1 MTEKKLIP
9 VMRDTIFGEIEDCSK
24 ELLEI
29 GIDFIMDEGLL
40 KDLPIVNLICGVC
53 KIGINITERHFLKE
67 TLYFINAFR
76 SGNIEQKKLDRYREK
91 LISDPQRAQRELERV
106 TLLLNSHIYSKQSE
120 RLGKFYSAFVQE
132 VISWEKYCELSEA
145 NVRMFESDYNILNQV
160 NSGMSTN
167 LGYQAERLV
176 ALGLLCEANLDIEN
190 ETMILGNGVYG
201 CTTFGKTFLQLS

>member
-9 VMRDTIFGEIEDCSK
+9 VMRDTIFGEIEDCSE

-29 GIDFIMDEGLL
+29 GIDSIMDDGLL

-67 TLYFINAFR
+67 TLYFINTFR

-120 RLGKFYSAFVQE
+120 RLGKFYSAFVQG

-145 NVRMFESDYNILNQV
+145 NNILNQV
-160 NSGMSTN
+160 NSGMTTN

-190 ETMILGNGVYG
+190 DTMILGDGVYG
-201 CTTFGKTFLQLS
+201 CTAFGKTFLQLS